1 MAMLSLN
8 LVLMLCSLLFAS
20 SQAIASQANHVD
32 RNLHTIQSI
41 YNLTVYPNNVPI
53 ILHGASAVP
62 AGLFNEQATGRI
74 DPVGVFTG
82 FNESVEYFFG
92 LAPLP
97 GPPTNVTISKAEVVE
112 FNSGCPHVASS
123 VVYLVCSAYSPG
135 QPDNGK
141 FVATL
146 KQVANWNFDDNG
158 LVLKYDAWIPN
169 LTNWTIIGLGAD
181 VTAPT
186 VQSSYIETICTN
198 AQQRCVGANTQYSSV
213 AQCISVLTAKPFGTF
228 DEAWGDDV
236 VCRSIHVILTLMDP
250 VTHCPHVGP
259 SGGGKCSPID
269 YDDAYFNDTA
279 LFGGP
284 LQEFFICPRD
294 SDHPY

>member
-1 MAMLSLN
+1 MLSHN
-8 LVLMLCSLLFAS
+8 RVLILCSLLFAS
-20 SQAIASQANHVD
+20 AHAIASRASYVD
-32 RNLHTIQSI
+32 RNLRTIQRI

-62 AGLFNEQATGRI
+62 AGLFNQQATGRI
-74 DPVGVFTG
+74 DPVGTFTG
-82 FNESVEYFFG
+82 FNQSVEYFFG
-92 LAPLP
+92 LAPVP
-97 GPPTNVTISKAEVVE
+97 GPPTNVSISKAEVVE

-123 VVYLVCSAYSPG
+123 VVYLVCSVYSPG
-135 QPDNGK
+135 QPDDGK

-169 LTNWTIIGLGAD
+169 LSNWTIIGLGED
-181 VTAPT
+181 VTAPA
-186 VQSSYIETICTN
+186 VQSTYIEYICN
-198 AQQRCVGANTQYSSV
+198 EAQLRCVGPNTQYSSV
-213 AQCISVLTAKPFGTF
+213 AQCISVLSAKPFGTF

-236 VCRSIHVILTLMDP
+236 VCRSIHVILTLIDP
-250 VTHCPHVGP
+250 DAHCPHVGP

-269 YDDAYFNDTA
+269 YNDAYFNDTA

-284 LQEFFICPRD
+284 LQEFFVCPRD
-294 SDHPY
+294 VEHHY

>member
-1 MAMLSLN
+1 MLSLN

-146 KQVANWNFDDNG
+146 KQVCYHSH
-158 LVLKYDAWIPN
+158 V
-169 LTNWTIIGLGAD
+169 NWTLLSPDRGL
-181 VTAPT
+181 
-186 VQSSYIETICTN
+186 
-198 AQQRCVGANTQYSSV
+198 
-213 AQCISVLTAKPFGTF
+213 
-228 DEAWGDDV
+228 
-236 VCRSIHVILTLMDP
+236 
-250 VTHCPHVGP
+250 
-259 SGGGKCSPID
+259 
-269 YDDAYFNDTA
+269 
-279 LFGGP
+279 
-284 LQEFFICPRD
+284 
-294 SDHPY
+294 